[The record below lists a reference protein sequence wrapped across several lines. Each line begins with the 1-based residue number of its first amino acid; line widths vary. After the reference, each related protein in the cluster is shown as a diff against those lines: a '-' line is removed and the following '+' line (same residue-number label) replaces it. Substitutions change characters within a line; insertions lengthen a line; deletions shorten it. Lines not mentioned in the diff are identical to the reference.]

1 MHNCFAAVARHP
13 FRGLWTLGLIVLLSA
28 EARVVTVTTA
38 DNLNPPAGQKSLLQ
52 ALTELQDGDEIRF
65 NLPGPGPHLIETP
78 PGGYPLITRHNVV
91 IDGYS
96 QPGAAPNTNPILAPN
111 NARLRIAL
119 DSRNGHHRLMDFPG
133 DGPND
138 DTGYGDREAAILGV
152 LGARGF
158 VLRGVS
164 LLGVPR
170 VGPDAGVALYGV
182 AFARGASG
190 RISGCWIGLHPDG
203 QTLAGPANGVSGFR
217 YRVRDDSGAEVESI
231 LINDVV
237 IGVAKAATNAPADFN
252 VFVGI
257 PAIPVILEGH
267 GARIAGNFFGV
278 MPDGVRDVNL
288 MLDPALAGSFKGFIE
303 IGRGGNHTVIG
314 TDGDGVNDAHERNIF
329 GGTLPPAFG
338 GYEHSLEFYGAS
350 PGTNIVIAGNFFGV
364 GIDGQT
370 RFTNAVPVLNAAGGA
385 AQYRF
390 GSNFDGVSD
399 ELEGNV
405 VFNYWPPELFGPE
418 YLYQLNPVDLGFF
431 DELDSGGVLSAR
443 GNTFVHNLAFPV
455 APGRADG
462 AFLAAYYQ
470 KALEAPAAGLLPV
483 IAPESTALRL
493 KGTVPRART
502 PEWPET
508 HVDLYL
514 ADPEGLATGR
524 ALELPELP
532 DGFVQGR
539 RFLGTF
545 RDNGPADADP
555 RAGRFDFD
563 LSGLGLTDGVVTITA
578 NYASGPVTA
587 PGTVVL
593 TSPFSAPVR
602 LTGGGGGGELRF
614 TAIRLEAGSVRLEWT
629 GGGVLQSAPQP
640 LGPWQDVAG
649 AASGYTTPAAGVKFF
664 RLRR

>member
-1 MHNCFAAVARHP
+1 MHNRAAAGVAGTRVCVLWAT
-13 FRGLWTLGLIVLLSA
+13 GLAVLLTA
-28 EARVVTVTTA
+28 EARVVTVTTP

-96 QPGAAPNTNPILAPN
+96 QPGAAPNSNPILAPN
-111 NARLRIAL
+111 NARLRIVL
-119 DSRNGHHRLMDFPG
+119 DSRNGNHRLMDFPG
-133 DGPND
+133 DSPND
-138 DTGYGDREAAILGV
+138 DTGYGDREAAVLGV

-164 LLGVPR
+164 ILGVPR

-182 AFARGASG
+182 AFAKGASG

-203 QTLAGPANGVSGFR
+203 TTLAGPANGVSGFR
-217 YRVRDDSGAEVESI
+217 YRVRDESGAELESI

-237 IGVAKAATNAPADFN
+237 IGVPKDASNAPADFN
-252 VFVGI
+252 VFVGL

-278 MPDGVRDVNL
+278 LPDGVRDVNL
-288 MLDPALAGSFKGFIE
+288 MLDPALAGSFGGFIE

-329 GGTLPPAFG
+329 GGTLPPAYG
-338 GYEHSLEFYGAS
+338 GYDHSVEFYGQS

-385 AQYRF
+385 AQFRF

-399 ELEGNV
+399 ELEGNL

-418 YLYQLNPVDLGFF
+418 YLYPLNPAELGFF
-431 DELDSGGVLSAR
+431 DELAAGGLVSAR
-443 GNTFVHNLAFPV
+443 GNTFVNDLAFPV
-455 APGRADG
+455 SPARDG
-462 AFLAAYYQ
+462 GGFWPAYYQ
-470 KALEAPAAGLLPV
+470 KALEDPAAGVRPV
-483 IAPESTALRL
+483 ISPESTAARL
-493 KGTVPRART
+493 KGTVPRARAA
-502 PEWPET
+502 EWPET

-514 ADPEGLATGR
+514 ADPEGIAAGR

-532 DGFVQGR
+532 DGFVLGR

-555 RAGRFDFD
+555 QVGRFEFD
-563 LSGLGLTDGVVTITA
+563 ISSLGLTDALVTITA
-578 NYASGPVTA
+578 NYASGPVSA

-602 LTGGGGGGELRF
+602 LSGGGGGELRF

-629 GGGVLQSAPQP
+629 GGGTLQTAPQP
-640 LGPWQDVAG
+640 VGPWQDVSG
-649 AASGYTTPAAGVKFF
+649 AVSVYTTLATGVKFF

>member
-1 MHNCFAAVARHP
+1 MHNCFAAVSRCP
-13 FRGLWTLGLIVLLSA
+13 LRGLGTLGLIVSLST

-78 PGGYPLITRHNVV
+78 PGGYPLITRHNVL

-96 QPGAAPNTNPILAPN
+96 QPGATPNTNPILAPN
-111 NARLRIAL
+111 NARLRIVL

-182 AFARGASG
+182 AFAKGASG
-190 RISGCWIGLHPDG
+190 RVSGCWIGLHPDG

-217 YRVRDDSGAEVESI
+217 YRVRDESGAEVESL

-237 IGVAKAATNAPADFN
+237 IGVAKDATNAPADFN
-252 VFVGI
+252 VFVGL

-267 GARIAGNFFGV
+267 RARIAGNFFGV

-288 MLDPALAGSFKGFIE
+288 MLDPSLAGRFEGFIE
-303 IGRGGNHTVIG
+303 IGRGGNDTVIG

-338 GYEHSLEFYGAS
+338 GYDHSLEFYGQS

-385 AQYRF
+385 AQFRF

-418 YLYQLNPVDLGFF
+418 YLYQLNPADLGFF

-443 GNTFVHNLAFPV
+443 GNTFVNNLAFPA

-470 KALEAPAAGLLPV
+470 KALEDPAAGLAPV
-483 IAPESTALRL
+483 IAPDSTVQRL
-493 KGTVPRART
+493 KGTVPLARAA
-502 PEWPET
+502 EWPET

-555 RAGRFDFD
+555 QAGRFDFD
-563 LSGLGLTDGVVTITA
+563 ISGLGLTEELVTITA
-578 NYASGPVTA
+578 NYATGPVAA

-602 LTGGGGGGELRF
+602 LTGGGGGELRF
-614 TAIRLEAGSVRLEWT
+614 TAIRLEAGRVRLEWT

-640 LGPWQDVAG
+640 IGPWQDVSG

>member
-1 MHNCFAAVARHP
+1 MFKRTFAFARAGLGVWLALAPVAQ
-13 FRGLWTLGLIVLLSA
+13 
-28 EARVVTVTTA
+28 ARVVTVTTA
-38 DNLNPPAGQKSLLQ
+38 NNLNPPAGQKSLLQ

-96 QPGAAPNTNPILAPN
+96 QPGAAPNANPILAPN
-111 NARLRIAL
+111 NARLRIVL
-119 DSRNGHHRLMDFPG
+119 DSRNGNHRLMDFPG

-138 DTGYGDREAAILGV
+138 DTGFGDREAAILGV

-182 AFARGASG
+182 AFAKGASG

-203 QTLAGPANGVSGFR
+203 ATLAGPAYGVAGFR
-217 YRVRDDSGAEVESI
+217 YRVRDEFGADVESL

-237 IGVAKAATNAPADFN
+237 IGVPRDATNAPADFN
-252 VFVGI
+252 VLVGI
-257 PAIPVILEGH
+257 PGIPVILEGH

-278 MPDGVRDVNL
+278 LPDGLRDVNL
-288 MLDPALAGSFKGFIE
+288 MLDPALAGSFEGFIE

-314 TDGDGVNDAHERNIF
+314 TDGDGLNDAHERNIF

-338 GYEHSLEFYGAS
+338 GYDHSLEFYGQS

-364 GIDGQT
+364 GIDGRT

-385 AQYRF
+385 AQFRF
-390 GSNFDGVSD
+390 GSNFDGISD
-399 ELEGNV
+399 ALEGNV
-405 VFNYWPPELFGPE
+405 VFNYWPPDFFGPE
-418 YLYQLNPVDLGFF
+418 YLVNLNPAELGFF
-431 DELDSGGVLSAR
+431 DELDAGGILSAR
-443 GNTFVHNLAFPV
+443 GNTFVNNLAFP
-455 APGRADG
+455 ASPLRDAGTFWTG
-462 AFLAAYYQ
+462 YYQ
-470 KALEAPAAGLLPV
+470 KALEDPDAGLLPV
-483 IAPESTALRL
+483 IAPDSTALRL
-493 KGTVPRART
+493 RGTVPLARAA
-502 PEWPET
+502 EWPET
-508 HVDLYL
+508 HVDIYL
-514 ADPEGLATGR
+514 ADPEGLAAGR

-539 RFLGTF
+539 KFLGTF

-555 RAGRFDFD
+555 ERGRFDFD
-563 LSGLGLTDGVVTITA
+563 ITSLGLVEGLVTITA
-578 NYASGPVTA
+578 NYATGPVTT

-593 TSPFSAPVR
+593 TSPFSAPMH
-602 LTGGGGGGELRF
+602 LTGGGAGELRF
-614 TAIRLEAGSVRLEWT
+614 TGIRLEAGSVRLDWT
-629 GGGVLQSAPQP
+629 GGGTLQAAAQP
-640 LGPWQDVAG
+640 VGPWTDVPA
-649 AASGYTTPAAGVKFF
+649 AASGYTTPAMGGARFF

>member
-1 MHNCFAAVARHP
+1 MFKRTFAFARA
-13 FRGLWTLGLIVLLSA
+13 GLGVWLALAAGVQ
-28 EARVVTVTTA
+28 ARIVTVTTA

-78 PGGYPLITRHNVV
+78 PGGYPLITRHRVV

-111 NARLRIAL
+111 NARLRIVL
-119 DSRNGHHRLMDFPG
+119 DSRNGNHRLMDFPG

-138 DTGYGDREAAILGV
+138 DTGFGDREAAILGV
-152 LGARGF
+152 LGGRDF
-158 VLRGVS
+158 VLRGVA

-182 AFARGASG
+182 AFAKGASG

-203 QTLAGPANGVSGFR
+203 ATLAGPANGVAGFR
-217 YRVRDDSGAEVESI
+217 YRVRDEFGADVESL

-237 IGVAKAATNAPADFN
+237 IGVPRDATNAPADFN
-252 VFVGI
+252 VLVGI
-257 PAIPVILEGH
+257 PGIPVILEGH

-278 MPDGVRDVNL
+278 LPDGRRDVNL
-288 MLDPALAGSFKGFIE
+288 MLDPALAGSFEGFIE
-303 IGRGGNHTVIG
+303 IGRGGNNTVIG

-329 GGTLPPAFG
+329 GGTLPAAFG
-338 GYEHSLEFYGAS
+338 GYDHSLEFYGQS

-385 AQYRF
+385 AQFRF

-399 ELEGNV
+399 DLEGNV
-405 VFNYWPPELFGPE
+405 VFNYWPPDLFGPE
-418 YLYQLNPVDLGFF
+418 YLVNLNPAELGFF
-431 DELDSGGVLSAR
+431 DELDAGGILSAR
-443 GNTFVHNLAFPV
+443 GNTFVNNLAFP
-455 APGRADG
+455 ASPLRDAGTFWTG
-462 AFLAAYYQ
+462 YYQ
-470 KALEAPAAGLLPV
+470 KALEDPDAGLVPV
-483 IAPESTALRL
+483 IAPDSTALRL
-493 KGTVPRART
+493 RGTVPLARAT
-502 PEWPET
+502 EWPET
-508 HVDLYL
+508 HVDIYL
-514 ADPEGLATGR
+514 ADPEGLAAGR

-539 RFLGTF
+539 KFLGTF

-555 RAGRFDFD
+555 ERGRFDFD
-563 LSGLGLTDGVVTITA
+563 ITSLGLVEGLVTITA
-578 NYASGPVTA
+578 NYATGPVTA

-602 LTGGGGGGELRF
+602 LTGGGAGELRF
-614 TAIRLEAGSVRLEWT
+614 TGIRLEAGSVRLEWT
-629 GGGVLQSAPQP
+629 GGGTLQAAVQP
-640 LGPWQDVAG
+640 VGPWTDVLG
-649 AASGYTTPAAGVKFF
+649 ASSGYTTPATGGARFF

>member
-1 MHNCFAAVARHP
+1 MFKRTLAFARV
-13 FRGLWTLGLIVLLSA
+13 GLGVWLALAAGVQ
-28 EARVVTVTTA
+28 ARVVTVTTA

-78 PGGYPLITRHNVV
+78 PDGYPLITRHHVV

-111 NARLRIAL
+111 NARLRIVL
-119 DSRNGHHRLMDFPG
+119 DSRNGNHRLMNFPG

-138 DTGYGDREAAILGV
+138 DTGFGDREAAILGV

-158 VLRGVS
+158 VLRGVA

-182 AFARGASG
+182 AFAKGASG

-203 QTLAGPANGVSGFR
+203 ATLAGPADGVAGFR
-217 YRVRDDSGAEVESI
+217 YRVRDESGADVESL

-237 IGVAKAATNAPADFN
+237 LGVPRDATNAPADFN
-252 VFVGI
+252 VLVGI
-257 PAIPVILEGH
+257 PGIPVILEGH

-278 MPDGVRDVNL
+278 MPDGLRDVNL
-288 MLDPALAGSFKGFIE
+288 MLDPALAGSFEGFIE
-303 IGRGGNHTVIG
+303 IGRGGNNTVIG

-338 GYEHSLEFYGAS
+338 GYDHSLEFYGQA

-364 GIDGQT
+364 GIDGRT
-370 RFTNAVPVLNAAGGA
+370 RFTNAVPVLNAAGGT
-385 AQYRF
+385 AQFRF

-399 ELEGNV
+399 DLEGNV
-405 VFNYWPPELFGPE
+405 VFNFWPPDLFGPE
-418 YLYQLNPVDLGFF
+418 YLVNLNPTDLGFF
-431 DELDSGGVLSAR
+431 DELAAGGILAAR
-443 GNTFVHNLAFPV
+443 GNTFVNNLAFP
-455 APGRADG
+455 ASPLRDAGTFWTG
-462 AFLAAYYQ
+462 YYQ
-470 KALEAPAAGLLPV
+470 KALEDPDAGLVPV
-483 IAPESTALRL
+483 IAPDSTARRLR
-493 KGTVPRART
+493 GTVPLART
-502 PEWPET
+502 AEWPET

-514 ADPEGLATGR
+514 ADPEGLAAGR

-539 RFLGTF
+539 QFLGTF

-555 RAGRFDFD
+555 ERGRFDFD
-563 LSGLGLTDGVVTITA
+563 IAGLGLVEGLVTITA
-578 NYASGPVTA
+578 NYATGPVTA

-593 TSPFSAPVR
+593 TGPFSAPVR
-602 LTGGGGGGELRF
+602 LTGGGAGELRF
-614 TAIRLEAGSVRLEWT
+614 TSIRLEAGGVRLEWT
-629 GGGVLQSAPQP
+629 GGGTLQAAAQP
-640 LGPWQDVAG
+640 VGPWTDVPG
-649 AASGYTTPAAGVKFF
+649 AASGYTTPATGGARFF